1 MERIENLTSACC
13 RTGFPLCSK
22 PAANAVYMDS
32 PVRQAS
38 SKRIE
43 FGLDC
48 RSTFGLLLTHVMALM
63 TLRGCSA

>member
-1 MERIENLTSACC
+1 
-13 RTGFPLCSK
+13 
-22 PAANAVYMDS
+22 MDS
-32 PVRQAS
+32 LVRQAS
-38 SKRIE
+38 AKRIE